1 LIRNLCFAN
10 YKRNFTTMAT
20 SISCDYGRGTEG
32 IRQSVLLLERFQRET
47 ISQTIKI
54 TDHSNL
60 NQCSRMTQWMFYQLL
75 RKFERKV
82 ARGNARE
89 ICYAV
94 DDLLKFIA
102 DFDGVHFGH
111 QGGWE
116 KGWISKA
123 QIQAWNELRSLVLSF
138 QC

>member
-1 LIRNLCFAN
+1 
-10 YKRNFTTMAT
+10 MAT
-20 SISCDYGRGTEG
+20 SISCDYGRGRGTEG
-32 IRQSVLLLERFQRET
+32 IRQAVLLLESFQRET

-54 TDHSNL
+54 TDQSNL

-82 ARGNARE
+82 ARGHSRE

-102 DFDGVHFGH
+102 DSDGVHFGH
-111 QGGWE
+111 EGGWE

-123 QIQAWNELRSLVLSF
+123 QIQAWNELRSVVLSL